1 MSELMRRYLSVLAP
15 TRSMPHGAGNFMHHL
30 FGVHQILVAWG
41 CAPAVCTAGLFHSTY
56 GTEFYTESIFD
67 IAERQRLKQL
77 IGEEAEALV
86 YAFCRISRSRLL
98 DDLPVEIDNGKHQ
111 VSDEQ
116 LAALRCIEMANLL
129 EQQAAPDRS
138 PAVFIRRL
146 WQLATS
152 GAALDQR
159 HPILGIVEFPA
170 EEERE
175 ALFAYQSAVGHN
187 PLDLDSVGELLGRCA
202 LGGVLGEPLILLAA
216 IQLDRGDWAAAM
228 SAAGEGSDI
237 LVRWGCPW
245 DKRLSF
251 GDWLALA
258 GRIGELAELGATR
271 TELWPQL
278 RSMLLSTGIR

>member
-1 MSELMRRYLSVLAP
+1 
-15 TRSMPHGAGNFMHHL
+15 MHHL

-56 GTEFYTESIFD
+56 GTEFYTDSLFD

-77 IGEEAEALV
+77 IGNEAEALV
-86 YAFCRISRSRLL
+86 YAFCRISRTSLL
-98 DDLPVEIDNGKHQ
+98 DDLPVEIDNGEYQ
-111 VSDEQ
+111 VSEEQ

-138 PAVFIRRL
+138 PAVFICRL
-146 WQLATS
+146 WQLARS
-152 GAALDQR
+152 GVALDQR
-159 HPILGIVEFPA
+159 HPIMGVVEFSV

-175 ALFAYQSAVGHN
+175 ALFAYQSALGLN
-187 PLDLDSVGELLGRCA
+187 PLDLDSVGELLNRCA
-202 LGGVLGEPLILLAA
+202 LGLVLGEPFILLAA

-228 SAAGEGSDI
+228 CAAGEGRDI

-258 GRIGELAELGATR
+258 GRVRELAELGATG
-271 TELWPQL
+271 TDLWPQL
-278 RSMLLSTGIR
+278 RSMLVSTGIR